1 MNRVVLLP
9 YKMTSLSSKAIAR
22 HFGIKRIF
30 PDRKFRP
37 RHGDVIINWGYTSV
51 PPVLINQHINFRI
64 INHPDA
70 VGISSNKLDTFVELS
85 NAGVPVPDFF
95 FNIEDAEEYM
105 VETGNTIYCR
115 TLLTSSKGNGIVL
128 ANTPDELVECKL
140 YTAYFKNNKEFRVH
154 VFNGN
159 IIDFVQKKKMSKER
173 MEEMNVNPDNTSKYI
188 RNLMRGWSFCRKDV
202 VLPEVVKNTSIEA
215 VLALNLDFGAV
226 DIAYN
231 EEDDNCVVLEV
242 NTAPGMRRGTTT
254 HFNYV
259 NAISKMLYNKEIL
272 PEEYCAL
279 YKCNILVDADENVND
294 NDEE

>member
-37 RHGDVIINWGYTSV
+37 RHGDTIINWGYTSV
-51 PPVLINQHINFRI
+51 PPVLIKNINFRI

-70 VGISSNKLDTFVELS
+70 VSISSNKLYTFLELS

-95 FNIEDAEEYM
+95 LSIEDAEEYM
-105 VETGNTIYCR
+105 VKTGNMIYCR

-159 IIDFVQKKKMSKER
+159 VIDFAQKKKMSKER
-173 MEEMNVNPDNTSKYI
+173 MEEMNINPDDISKHI
-188 RNLMRGWSFCRKDV
+188 RNLNKGWSFCRKDV
-202 VLPEVVKNTSIEA
+202 ILPEVVKNTSIEA

-231 EEDDNCVVLEV
+231 SETNECKVLEI
-242 NTAPGMRRGTTT
+242 NTAPGQKRPSST
-254 HFNYV
+254 HYSYIK
-259 NAISKMLYNKEIL
+259 AISEFIGIPYTAKD
-272 PEEYCAL
+272 
-279 YKCNILVDADENVND
+279 YKDRYGLDVIELNNRNV
-294 NDEE
+294 